1 MALASIILS
10 RTHLRTTSS
19 FSIGDMNTIL
29 LPSLIRVGAED
40 CKQRV
45 LAVGRSN
52 AEVPVP
58 GSYPLPKPVTG

>member
-1 MALASIILS
+1 
-10 RTHLRTTSS
+10 
-19 FSIGDMNTIL
+19 MNTIL

-40 CKQRV
+40 RKLRV
-45 LAVGRSN
+45 LAVGLST

>member
-1 MALASIILS
+1 
-10 RTHLRTTSS
+10 
-19 FSIGDMNTIL
+19 MNTIL

-58 GSYPLPKPVTG
+58 GSYPLPNPMTR